1 MPLDTSKLIPDPD
14 NPFRK
19 YNTADSPILFPVGI
33 RRVGWEIRDSVF
45 QKIDTHKA
53 IIRQTQRGDA
63 VHVLSVVG
71 SGYRLIHNRELFS
84 RVEDT
89 LCKVMTAEDLADV
102 RVTDKVSS
110 YGRMCYREY
119 LFPNIKC
126 VIGNNTRS
134 TVAFRMIVQNGY
146 GGSALRVHAGAI
158 DFYCSNGMIHGD
170 YTSAYRKHTS
180 GLMIEGIGEAVEK
193 ALISFSDNEHKWRSW
208 SKKSVTHVEA
218 MQLFRDLAQ
227 SAKLQENLADQY
239 LKEREERGH
248 TLWAVYS
255 ALTYYASH
263 NDGPFALRS
272 TVEQQDTVASTMLQR
287 ELNVS
292 QWVKSAAWKKLE
304 EVG

>member
-1 MPLDTSKLIPDPD
+1 MPLDASSSDDP
-14 NPFRK
+14 FAK
-19 YNTADSPILFPVGI
+19 YNGSTAAILFPVGE
-33 RRVGWEIRDSVF
+33 RRVGWETRNSTFERINS
-45 QKIDTHKA
+45 HKA
-53 IIRQTQRGDA
+53 IVRMTEDKHS

-71 SGYRLIHNRELFS
+71 SGYRLVHNRELFG

-89 LCKVMTAEDLADV
+89 LCKIMTSEDLADV

-110 YGRMCYREY
+110 YGRMCYRDY
-119 LFPNIKC
+119 IFPNIKC
-126 VIGNNTRS
+126 VVGTNTRS
-134 TVAFRMIVQNGY
+134 TVAFRLIVQNGY

-158 DFYCSNGMIHGD
+158 DFYCSNGIINGD

-180 GLMIEGIGEAVEK
+180 GLMVEGISEAVEK
-193 ALISFSDNEHKWRSW
+193 ALISFSDNELKWRNW
-208 SKKSVTHVEA
+208 SKKTVTHGEA

-239 LKEREERGH
+239 LKEREDRGH

-292 QWVKSAAWKKLE
+292 QWVKSPAWRKLE
-304 EVG
+304 AV